1 MSEHLLYSNGQ
12 LGENDWQLLTDEA
25 TDKTDAPAPD
35 TKLILPFPRWQALGR
50 PQYGVW
56 LDNHENVDQLRD
68 ALSAIPLIALRF
80 PVFTDGRA
88 YSQARLLRQ
97 RLGYRGELRAIG
109 DVQRDQIAYM
119 ARCGFDSF
127 LLRADQEAEE
137 CQAALR
143 EMKMPARYQT

>member
-1 MSEHLLYSNGQ
+1 MSEHLLYSDGQ

-25 TDKTDAPAPD
+25 AKETDAAPD
-35 TKLILPFPRWQALGR
+35 AKLILSLPRWQALGQ
-50 PQYGVW
+50 PQHGVW
-56 LDNHENVDQLRD
+56 LDNHESVDQLRN
-68 ALSAIPLIALRF
+68 ALPAIPLIALRF

-119 ARCGFDSF
+119 ARCGFNSF